1 MAERVACTEPA
12 PFPPETDSRAFA
24 MGELTDCIVIGAG
37 PAGLTAATYLLRYRR
52 TTLLLGQ
59 GPSRAALIKETRN
72 LPGHP
77 SGICGSALL
86 SDLRRQLRQH
96 GSGPVP
102 ARVQHISGARGGFAV
117 HAGQQIYHARTVIL
131 CTGVRDHLPPHLNT
145 PRHAVRAGCVRLCPI
160 CDAYEFAGAPICVL
174 GSSEKAAREA
184 LFLRRYSPE
193 VTLFTDGS
201 PASAWSEELR
211 EQLRAADVQVDERPV
226 LHISAQPAR
235 MTLAFRDG
243 TSRVARA
250 LYVALGTR
258 VRSELARGLG
268 AETDDEGYLHVD
280 RHQQTTVPGLYA
292 AGDLVQSLS
301 QIAVAFGQAA
311 IAATAVH
318 NSLGPHMNAREG
330 EAETPARYQ
339 SDY

>member
-1 MAERVACTEPA
+1 
-12 PFPPETDSRAFA
+12 

-77 SGICGSALL
+77 SGIGGSALL
-86 SDLRRQLRQH
+86 ADLRRQLRQH
-96 GSGPVP
+96 GSDPVA

-117 HAGQQIYHARTVIL
+117 QTGQQIYHARTVIL
-131 CTGVRDHLPPHLNT
+131 CTEVRDHLPPHLNT
-145 PRHAVRAGCVRLCPI
+145 PRYAVRAGCVRLCPV
-160 CDAYEFAGAPICVL
+160 CDAYEFADAPICVL

-201 PASAWSEELR
+201 PASAWSEEVR
-211 EQLRAADVQVDERPV
+211 AQLRTAEVQVDERPV
-226 LHISAQPAR
+226 LHIAAQPAR
-235 MTLAFRDG
+235 TTLTFRDG
-243 TSRVARA
+243 TSRVAHA

-258 VRSELARGLG
+258 VRSELARELG
-268 AETDDEGYLHVD
+268 AEANDEGYLHVD

-318 NSLGPHMNAREG
+318 SSLGSHVHARES
-330 EAETPARYQ
+330 ETKTPVRYRAI
-339 SDY
+339 Y